1 MCENKFENS
10 TLQKYHGAKEWEQ
23 FFKKIKG
30 AAMNITAA
38 PHRFNKITKLI
49 KKSMSLCSFFFSPHR
64 RPTGYDAWEARQLR
78 R

>member
-1 MCENKFENS
+1 
-10 TLQKYHGAKEWEQ
+10 
-23 FFKKIKG
+23 
-30 AAMNITAA
+30 MNITAA

-64 RPTGYDAWEARQLR
+64 RPKGCGAREARPLR